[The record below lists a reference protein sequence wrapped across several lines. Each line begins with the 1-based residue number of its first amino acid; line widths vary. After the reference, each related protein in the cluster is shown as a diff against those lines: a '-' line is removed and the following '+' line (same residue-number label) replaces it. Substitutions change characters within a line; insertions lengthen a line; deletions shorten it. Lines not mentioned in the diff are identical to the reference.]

1 MTDRFQVGV
10 IASTHGL
17 AGEVNVFP
25 TTDEPERYKTLKRVT
40 LDTGRDGMKELEI
53 EHVKFFKKF
62 VIVKF
67 KGWDSINDVERFRGK
82 ELTISRDQ
90 AIKLAPGE
98 YFTADLVGLM
108 ITDEDGKELGTLTDV
123 IKTGANDV
131 YEMKRKDNEESVMIP
146 AIADCVKKISLEEGI
161 MVIHVMDGLMDRERI
176 RSNNR
181 KSFTDAGIEP
191 LWHIPAFFVF
201 PYL

>member
-25 TTDEPERYKTLKRVT
+25 TTDEPERYKTLKKVT

-123 IKTGANDV
+123 IKTGANDD

-161 MVIHVMDGLMDRERI
+161 MVIHVMDGLMD
-176 RSNNR
+176 
-181 KSFTDAGIEP
+181 
-191 LWHIPAFFVF
+191 
-201 PYL
+201 